1 MCIPAEIDCCLLE
14 TSRQPVLS
22 CLVKVLFLMYF
33 DSPKHDIIV
42 HFIVM
47 YTLLL
52 NDMTPDSHTALPG
65 WQSSHV
71 LTDSTYLLIAQN
83 LINN

>member
-1 MCIPAEIDCCLLE
+1 MRIPAETDRCLLE
-14 TSRQPVLS
+14 TPRQPVPS
-22 CLVKVLFLMYF
+22 CLIKVLFLMCF

-42 HFIVM
+42 RFIVM

-65 WQSSHV
+65 WRSSHV